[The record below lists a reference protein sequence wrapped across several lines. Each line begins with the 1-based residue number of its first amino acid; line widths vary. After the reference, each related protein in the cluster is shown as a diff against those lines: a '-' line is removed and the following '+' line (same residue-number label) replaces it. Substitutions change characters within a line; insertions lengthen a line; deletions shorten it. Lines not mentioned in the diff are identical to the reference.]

1 MELYETQMNAK
12 DLNQQGV
19 MLFRTGNIDAA
30 VDKYN
35 KAIEIDP
42 MTIESYMNL
51 GNLYLRTEKYQEA
64 KNYYKKALL
73 IEKKAKFIFNM
84 VMPAF

>member
-64 KNYYKKALL
+64 KNYYKKGSSHR
-73 IEKKAKFIFNM
+73 KKRRSLFSIW
-84 VMPAF
+84 